1 MDLLSTLI
9 QAVVQGLAEFI
20 PVSSSG
26 HLSLV
31 QHFFGIRGD
40 ESIVLSVALHVGTLV
55 AVFIA
60 FWPTIAALLREF
72 FLTIRDVFTGK
83 FKWSEM
89 NEDRRLLMM
98 LVIACVPLIPFY
110 IIKEPLKQIA
120 SDNDIVLEGIA
131 FLFTALALTVADKC
145 VKGHKTP
152 KDITV
157 KNSLTVGLAQCVALV
172 PGVSR
177 SGMTISSGLL
187 SGFSRETAVKFS
199 FILGIP
205 AIIGGSASELIEVV
219 GGNVEIN
226 WPIVLIG
233 MAVAAVVGFLS
244 IKMVQ
249 WIVKTD
255 KFRIFAIY
263 TFALGIIVVI
273 LGILE
278 HLNIA
283 NFVVS

>member
-1 MDLLSTLI
+1 MDLFSTFI

-31 QHFFGIRGD
+31 QHFFGIRGE

-205 AIIGGSASELIEVV
+205 AIIGGSASELIEIV
-219 GGNVEIN
+219 GGSVEIN

>member
-1 MDLLSTLI
+1 MDLFSTLI

-31 QHFFGIRGD
+31 QHFFGIRGE
-40 ESIVLSVALHVGTLV
+40 ESIVLSVALHIGTLV

-255 KFRIFAIY
+255 KFHIFAIY
-263 TFALGIIVVI
+263 TFVLGIIVVI

>member
-1 MDLLSTLI
+1 MDLFSTLI

-263 TFALGIIVVI
+263 TFVLGIIVVI

>member
-1 MDLLSTLI
+1 MDLFSTLI

-40 ESIVLSVALHVGTLV
+40 ESIVLSVALHMGTLV

-263 TFALGIIVVI
+263 TFVLGIIVVI
-273 LGILE
+273 LGVLE

>member
-1 MDLLSTLI
+1 MDLFSTLI

-72 FLTIRDVFTGK
+72 FLTIRDIFTGK

-263 TFALGIIVVI
+263 TFVLGIIVVI

>member
-263 TFALGIIVVI
+263 TFVLGIIVVI
-273 LGILE
+273 LGVLE

>member
-1 MDLLSTLI
+1 MDLFSTLI

-72 FLTIRDVFTGK
+72 FLTIRDIFTGK

-273 LGILE
+273 LGVLE